1 MIFSSDATVLTVYYN
16 GKGIK
21 IFNYSILLYKLHSL
35 IKFAT
40 NYIPLFFGF
49 E

>member
-1 MIFSSDATVLTVYYN
+1 MIFSSDTTMLTVYYN

-21 IFNYSILLYKLHSL
+21 IFNYSILLYNLHSL
-35 IKFAT
+35 IEFAT